1 MCGDHNTD
9 MQDEMNAGDGQLDL
23 SQQETLKFELEACL
37 LGQQEWK
44 DKFARVTADFENF
57 KRRSAR
63 EQVAWLES
71 SQQKIFLELLSV
83 VDDFDRALQPQAA
96 DNNHN
101 SAKVWIDGFVLI
113 RAALQKFL
121 HNNGVEQMIIGE
133 TFDPMYHEAIAQVQ
147 VAGKAEGA
155 IIDVLQNGYMW
166 KNKVLRPAKVAVAQ

>member
-1 MCGDHNTD
+1 MCDNHNTD
-9 MQDEMNAGDGQLDL
+9 MQDEMNTVDDQSDL
-23 SQQETLKFELEACL
+23 SQQEALEQELQECL
-37 LGQQEWK
+37 LAQQEWK

-83 VDDFDRALQPQAA
+83 VDDFDRALQPTAA
-96 DNNHN
+96 DNNQD

-121 HNNGVEQMIIGE
+121 HNNGVEQMTNVE
-133 TFDPMYHEAIAQVQ
+133 TFDPMYHEAIAQIQ
-147 VAGKAEGA
+147 VAGKPEGA
-155 IIDVLQNGYMW
+155 IIDVLQNGYTW